1 MSCKNKVIQYVES
14 GYTMREVEMRCG
26 NTGVHGEALW
36 CESCEGSERVRR
48 IEEDSAA
55 DNAWLRSAGWGER

>member
-1 MSCKNKVIQYVES
+1 MIEI
-14 GYTMREVEMRCG
+14 EMCCG
-26 NTGVHGEALW
+26 STGVRGEALW

-55 DNAWLRSAGWGER
+55 DNAWLQSAGWGEM